1 MGFGRVWGFRASG
14 QWFKGP
20 KTVYEKVRDV
30 IQDECGDNG
39 GGAMGASVDADDGD
53 DYEEGGGQLGGEHG
67 KPVETNMDV

>member
-1 MGFGRVWGFRASG
+1 M
-14 QWFKGP
+14 
-20 KTVYEKVRDV
+20 RDV